1 MSSKYVVPNGRART
15 GSSVSTITVSS
26 PNVNISDAD
35 FVEVTPLLNFRPRL
49 SILKRNSQF
58 ENLATGDIQR
68 ANGAA
73 RHMTNE
79 FNLSMRL
86 RTKPSVIVSHLI
98 LGLGYTAY
106 LFFDLFMS
114 TGNGAIQKDLKT
126 TAAVVRILSIVLSLC
141 IAGIATLDN
150 WAHTRPATHVPY
162 LLLILFKALCIAS
175 IQLMQVV
182 PDYGQLMFDQAFVWT
197 FLPLHPQYAG
207 VISSVVWAVYGGAK
221 WTGFSSV
228 MPGLNPMVIIAVG
241 LIQSYAHYRRYY
253 GMMTGFLEAKRV
265 DIQRQL
271 MSNESSKCDDLLR
284 SMLPPSIIV
293 KLEQGESITPER
305 FESVTVMFAEIC
317 HFSDISRRA
326 SAHELVNLLNDVFTT
341 FDELID
347 KWSVYKVETVCQVYM
362 AVAGCPKSC
371 EGHAA
376 QAANLALE
384 MMACICYMA
393 GATEVG
399 GGGGDVEN
407 ETRMRKRRERM
418 TQFMGDERLHIHV
431 GINSGPV
438 RAGVVGINNPRFK
451 LFGDTVNTASRM
463 ESTCEAGRIQVS
475 PSAFQLLKDD
485 KMCVFELERRGEI
498 EVKGKG
504 KMTTH
509 YVCASSPIQTTTVL
523 TSAKSSNAV
532 ERSSGEVGGEGKV
545 EKNSGGGGGG
555 GIARSKSGLRAL
567 RRNETNQEMEKKTK
581 QMRALSLVVRE
592 GSLGD
597 VVDLEGQMQQDMQQ
611 QREKRETKCSRA
623 YLNMRRHALLII
635 ESDINI
641 DTLKA
646 LDEDVVLY
654 RSLMFRGRVKWLQ
667 LKILILLMGLSF
679 GMSLFD
685 YTTCRAPKIC
695 SEERQIMTLL
705 RNAVAIPV
713 FIVLL
718 MTCRNEAWFTKN
730 GEIFSVL
737 ATFIATA
744 VMMLTIFAVY
754 SGDPGIAAAMC
765 ILVLDVE
772 LLRLSWRSMLM
783 FMLLVFY
790 TIMILISRGSGVMA
804 TLATPYMV
812 CALFLLAIHA
822 QEHFSHLAD
831 CEKRDL
837 EMQTKQLEQV
847 SFFLLS
853 SFFFLLSSF
862 FFLLSSFFFFLLCL
876 SLCLT
881 VFSFV
886 SLYHLYFLL
895 STTSFPAS
903 PRRSPSTRCVL

>member
-1 MSSKYVVPNGRART
+1 
-15 GSSVSTITVSS
+15 
-26 PNVNISDAD
+26 
-35 FVEVTPLLNFRPRL
+35 
-49 SILKRNSQF
+49 
-58 ENLATGDIQR
+58 
-68 ANGAA
+68 
-73 RHMTNE
+73 
-79 FNLSMRL
+79 
-86 RTKPSVIVSHLI
+86 
-98 LGLGYTAY
+98 
-106 LFFDLFMS
+106 
-114 TGNGAIQKDLKT
+114 
-126 TAAVVRILSIVLSLC
+126 
-141 IAGIATLDN
+141 
-150 WAHTRPATHVPY
+150 
-162 LLLILFKALCIAS
+162 
-175 IQLMQVV
+175 
-182 PDYGQLMFDQAFVWT
+182 
-197 FLPLHPQYAG
+197 
-207 VISSVVWAVYGGAK
+207 
-221 WTGFSSV
+221 
-228 MPGLNPMVIIAVG
+228 
-241 LIQSYAHYRRYY
+241 
-253 GMMTGFLEAKRV
+253 
-265 DIQRQL
+265 
-271 MSNESSKCDDLLR
+271 
-284 SMLPPSIIV
+284 
-293 KLEQGESITPER
+293 
-305 FESVTVMFAEIC
+305 
-317 HFSDISRRA
+317 
-326 SAHELVNLLNDVFTT
+326 
-341 FDELID
+341 
-347 KWSVYKVETVCQVYM
+347 
-362 AVAGCPKSC
+362 
-371 EGHAA
+371 
-376 QAANLALE
+376 
-384 MMACICYMA
+384 
-393 GATEVG
+393 
-399 GGGGDVEN
+399 
-407 ETRMRKRRERM
+407 
-418 TQFMGDERLHIHV
+418 
-431 GINSGPV
+431 
-438 RAGVVGINNPRFK
+438 
-451 LFGDTVNTASRM
+451 M

-485 KMCVFELERRGEI
+485 KMCVFELEKRGEI

-545 EKNSGGGGGG
+545 EKNSGGDGDGGG

-581 QMRALSLVVRE
+581 QLRALSFVGRE
-592 GSLGD
+592 GSLGA

-635 ESDINI
+635 ESDIDI

-713 FIVLL
+713 FIMLL

-790 TIMILISRGSGVMA
+790 TVMILISRGSGVVA

-847 SFFLLS
+847 SFF
-853 SFFFLLSSF
+853 
-862 FFLLSSFFFFLLCL
+862 FFFFSLLFFFFSFCLYVSLSSLLCL
-876 SLCLT
+876 SIT
-881 VFSFV
+881 STSSYPPPFS
-886 SLYHLYFLL
+886 LL
-895 STTSFPAS
+895 LPATPRQPGAFFKMGTSDRSTSKTHCESSSSTHSSGWHCQARC
-903 PRRSPSTRCVL
+903 RRLRECHSIIYGYERFYSVLI